1 MGRIQLLSVFALC
14 LSCLLSD
21 PVAADIRDDYE
32 LTVAAAV
39 AATEG
44 WQLYLD
50 GKFAGTF
57 EDGRYTDP
65 APRTRVKDFWSN
77 GRLAKLDREGNGHFE
92 TVFIV
97 VDRQLTYVGSI
108 GSKGHVVHAAKDYK
122 RYVGRPVAHLLRD
135 IDERAG
141 GAN

>member
-1 MGRIQLLSVFALC
+1 MGRIQLLSVLALG

-32 LTVAAAV
+32 LTVAVAV

-44 WQLYLD
+44 WQLYQY

-65 APRTRVKDFWSN
+65 APRTKVKDFWSN
-77 GRLAKLDREGNGHFE
+77 GRLAKFDRDGNGHFE
-92 TVFIV
+92 SVFVV
-97 VDRQLTYVGSI
+97 VDKQLTYVGSI
-108 GSKGHVVHAAKDYK
+108 GSKGDIVHAARDYK
-122 RYVGRPVAHLLRD
+122 RYAGRPVARLLRD
-135 IDERAG
+135 IEELAAD
-141 GAN
+141 